1 MIFDSSQCVML
12 TFRNITQIKE
22 NARLNADNKML
33 QLMSSAVSH
42 EMITP
47 IKCILT
53 MTEDLPSAQS
63 SSDIKRSAD
72 LIIVTAQMLLNQ
84 IKTNLDRVLLDNNT
98 LQLNL

>member
-1 MIFDSSQCVML
+1 ML

-47 IKCILT
+47 IKCILA
-53 MTEDLPSAQS
+53 MTEDLPAAQS
-63 SSDIKRSAD
+63 SGDIKRSAD

-98 LQLNL
+98 LQLNF